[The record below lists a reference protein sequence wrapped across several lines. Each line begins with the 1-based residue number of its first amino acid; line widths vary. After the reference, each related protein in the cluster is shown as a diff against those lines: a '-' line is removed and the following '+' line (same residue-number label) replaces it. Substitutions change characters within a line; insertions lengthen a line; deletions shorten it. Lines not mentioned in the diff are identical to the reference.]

1 MVIIGGRTRRSRANL
16 GVTTAGRQEGRA
28 EVALSVASAGAPA
41 SVGPVGGPEGIPPPR
56 RSANPGPRPHTI
68 VGIVTWP
75 TMRLPLLAIAAF
87 VAATTL
93 ATARSCEY
101 PVGERTRG

>member
-41 SVGPVGGPEGIPPPR
+41 SVAPVGGPEGILPPR
-56 RSANPGPRPHTI
+56 RSANPGPRPHT
-68 VGIVTWP
+68 
-75 TMRLPLLAIAAF
+75 MAA
-87 VAATTL
+87 
-93 ATARSCEY
+93 SCMGWAKG
-101 PVGERTRG
+101 VHVRRGTIRP